1 MDITA
6 LLFLFYLNL
15 TLSYHPIFN
24 CSVQKLLKQNVY
36 ANHVCTFFC
45 LLYLVVF
52 ANGTFTL
59 NDVLQTLLIY
69 VLFIMLTKTDL
80 EYVGMVLLAL
90 LIDQYIS
97 SMIKSKVAVDPK
109 ADVSKLTTIR
119 TYIKY
124 LVIVVILVGFVSY
137 YFKQKKDHKNFSFLT
152 LFFGSSNPCK
162 H

>member
-1 MDITA
+1 
-6 LLFLFYLNL
+6 
-15 TLSYHPIFN
+15 
-24 CSVQKLLKQNVY
+24 
-36 ANHVCTFFC
+36 
-45 LLYLVVF
+45 
-52 ANGTFTL
+52 
-59 NDVLQTLLIY
+59 
-69 VLFIMLTKTDL
+69 MLTKTDL